1 MNESLNTELRGAPM
15 AAKKLLFMYLFNQI
29 SQAKFTSNFE
39 DRKYAKELLDLARAS
54 GYVLKNCKLFA
65 YHYYKNGWARPADFG
80 VDMRD
85 AAMLKRL
92 DLKIKSTVPA
102 LTVAGYDRMVEGML
116 LSKHM
121 VSHVNKLIYKKMIFL
136 TSQSYG
142 YTVGELRSV
151 LLHKAIYALMKQ
163 YPLFSSP
170 LHFQNVAKTTIHNTA
185 MTFITAQTRQK
196 RQSMIQNADGT
207 WSSLKAPLESC
218 MEMAAPSVDQH
229 TKDML
234 ASLVKISSK
243 FSTNVQRFLLCM
255 GGVHDPQFSEY
266 LGMDNSTAVDSMR
279 YDQYRSKLEAHLGV
293 TSAQTEALF
302 SHVRNQ
308 LS

>member
-1 MNESLNTELRGAPM
+1 MESLNIELRGAPM

-39 DRKYAKELLDLARAS
+39 DKKYAKEILELARAS
-54 GYVLKNCKLFA
+54 GYVMKNCKLFA
-65 YHYYKNGWARPADFG
+65 YHHYKNGWARPADFG

-92 DLKIKSTVPA
+92 ELKIKSKVPA
-102 LTVAGYDRMVEGML
+102 LTVAGYDRMVETML
-116 LSKHM
+116 CSRHM
-121 VSHVNKLIYKKMIFL
+121 TAHVNKLIYKKMIFL
-136 TSQSYG
+136 TSQSFG
-142 YTVGELRSV
+142 FTVGELRST

-163 YPLFSSP
+163 YPLFSSQ

-207 WSSLKAPLESC
+207 WASLKAPLESC
-218 MEMAAPSVDQH
+218 LEMAAPSEDHH
-229 TKDML
+229 TRDTL
-234 ASLVKISSK
+234 ASLVQISGK
-243 FSTNVQRFLLCM
+243 FSANVQRFLLCM
-255 GGVHDPQFSEY
+255 GGVHDPKFSEY
-266 LGMDNSTAVDSMR
+266 LGVDNSTAVDSMR

-302 SHVRNQ
+302 NHVRNQ
-308 LS
+308 LA